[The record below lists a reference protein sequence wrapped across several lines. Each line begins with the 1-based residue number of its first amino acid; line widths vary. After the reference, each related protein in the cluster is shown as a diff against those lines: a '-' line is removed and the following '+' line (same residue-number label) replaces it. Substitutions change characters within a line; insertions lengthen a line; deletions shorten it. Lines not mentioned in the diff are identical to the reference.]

1 MIDLEE
7 VRYTYPEA
15 TRPSLD
21 GVDLVVSSGERV
33 VLTGV
38 SGSGK
43 STMLR
48 VVNGLVPHFYGG
60 RFGGR
65 ARVGGVDT
73 RSSSPQSLAA
83 NVGTVFQD
91 LPARFLTGTIDDE
104 IAFSLEVARVDPRQM
119 PARVAEITD
128 RMGVARLTDRR
139 LDQLS
144 AGERARLAIA
154 AAAARQPHVLLLDE
168 PVTHIDP
175 AGAMAVVEWI
185 RQLSEEEGMTVLVA
199 EHRLETWQGIT
210 NRFVRLRP
218 SGVVATGGPTLDD
231 LGEGTVLGEV
241 GISVAPAELRVRD
254 LRLTFGSVE
263 VLQGVD
269 LDVRPGELLALVGRN
284 GSGKTTLLRC
294 LIGLTRPDG
303 GRISVQGT
311 SIVGRPVG
319 ETART
324 IGYVPQAPSSM
335 LFADSV
341 EDEIALT
348 LRNRG
353 YADSPG
359 AATPWLEAFGLSSL
373 AARYPRDL
381 SAGERQRVA
390 LAAVLSGRPS
400 IVLLDEPTLG
410 MDRWRMGWLGRGL
423 ERLRQAGCAILVAT
437 HDAAFVAD
445 YASRA
450 VLLAAGRIAADGDP
464 LEVLHSDPAFAAAL
478 SRWRA
483 MREAAAGP
491 DNPGLRVEVQPI
503 EDSDAED

>member
-1 MIDLEE
+1 MAVIHLED

-15 TRPSLD
+15 ARPSLD
-21 GVDLVVSSGERV
+21 GVNLMVSTGERV
-33 VLTGV
+33 VLAGV

-43 STMLR
+43 STLLR

-65 ARVGGVDT
+65 ASVAGVDT
-73 RSSSPQSLAA
+73 RNSSPQGLAA

-91 LPARFLTGTIDDE
+91 LPARFLTNTIEDE
-104 IAFSLEVARVDPRQM
+104 IAFSMEVARVDPRQM
-119 PARVAEITD
+119 PARVAEIAE
-128 RMGVARLTDRR
+128 RMGVAALANRR

-144 AGERARLAIA
+144 AGEQARLAIA
-154 AAAARQPHVLLLDE
+154 AAAARQPRVLLLDE

-175 AGAMAVVEWI
+175 AGAMAVVEWV
-185 RQLSEEEGMTVLVA
+185 RQLSHQEGMTVIVA
-199 EHRLETWQGIT
+199 EHRLEAWHEVMD
-210 NRFVRLRP
+210 RLVRLRP
-218 SGVVATGGPTLDD
+218 NGVVASDGPIFEDHGEGAE
-231 LGEGTVLGEV
+231 LGEIEMLGT
-241 GISVAPAELRVRD
+241 PAKLRVRD
-254 LRLTFGSVE
+254 LRLNFGTVK
-263 VLQGVD
+263 VLQGID
-269 LDVRPGELLALVGRN
+269 LDVGPGEWLALVGRN

-294 LIGLTRPDG
+294 LIGLTRPHG
-303 GRISVQGT
+303 GEISVRGR

-341 EDEIALT
+341 EDEITLT

-353 YADSPG
+353 YASSPG
-359 AATPWLEAFGLSSL
+359 AVGPWLEAFGLSSL

-410 MDRWRMGWLGRGL
+410 MDRWRMGWLGRSL
-423 ERLRQAGCAILVAT
+423 ERLRQAGCAIVVAT
-437 HDAAFVAD
+437 HDAAFVAE

-464 LEVLHSDPAFAAAL
+464 TAVLRADPAFAAAL
-478 SRWRA
+478 TRWRA
-483 MREAAAGP
+483 TRDAGEP
-491 DNPGLRVEVQPI
+491 RVMEVQPMGNP
-503 EDSDAED
+503 DADD

>member
-1 MIDLEE
+1 
-7 VRYTYPEA
+7 
-15 TRPSLD
+15 
-21 GVDLVVSSGERV
+21 
-33 VLTGV
+33 
-38 SGSGK
+38 
-43 STMLR
+43 
-48 VVNGLVPHFYGG
+48 
-60 RFGGR
+60 
-65 ARVGGVDT
+65 
-73 RSSSPQSLAA
+73 
-83 NVGTVFQD
+83 
-91 LPARFLTGTIDDE
+91 
-104 IAFSLEVARVDPRQM
+104 
-119 PARVAEITD
+119 
-128 RMGVARLTDRR
+128 
-139 LDQLS
+139 
-144 AGERARLAIA
+144 
-154 AAAARQPHVLLLDE
+154 
-168 PVTHIDP
+168 
-175 AGAMAVVEWI
+175 
-185 RQLSEEEGMTVLVA
+185 
-199 EHRLETWQGIT
+199 
-210 NRFVRLRP
+210 
-218 SGVVATGGPTLDD
+218 VVATGGQTLDD
-231 LGEGTVLGEV
+231 LGEGVDLGEV

-254 LRLTFGSVE
+254 LLLTFGSVE

-294 LIGLTRPDG
+294 LIGLTRPQG
-303 GRISVQGT
+303 GQISVQGR

-353 YADSPG
+353 YAASPG

-410 MDRWRMGWLGRGL
+410 MDRWRMGWLGRSL

-437 HDAAFVAD
+437 HDAAFVAE

-450 VLLAAGRIAADGDP
+450 VLLAAGRIAAAGDP
-464 LEVLHSDPAFAAAL
+464 LEVLRTDPAFAAAL
-478 SRWRA
+478 TRWRA
-483 MREAAAGP
+483 MREAAASR
-491 DNPGLRVEVQPI
+491 DNLGVRVEVQPI
-503 EDSDAED
+503 EDSNADD